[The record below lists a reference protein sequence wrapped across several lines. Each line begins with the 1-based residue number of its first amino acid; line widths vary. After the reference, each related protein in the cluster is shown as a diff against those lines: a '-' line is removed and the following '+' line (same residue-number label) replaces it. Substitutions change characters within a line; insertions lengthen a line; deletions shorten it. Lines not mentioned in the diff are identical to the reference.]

1 VHVRGL
7 KIAVIA
13 GRLQARA
20 PELRSDIF
28 GGKVEAARRRRA
40 PFEQVGCNK
49 RKMPA

>member
-1 VHVRGL
+1 L

-13 GRLQARA
+13 NRLEART
-20 PELRSDIF
+20 PELRGNILS
-28 GGKVEAARRRRA
+28 GKVEAARRRRA

>member
-1 VHVRGL
+1 L

-13 GRLQARA
+13 NRLQARA
-20 PELRSDIF
+20 PELRGNVF

-40 PFEQVGCNK
+40 PFQQVGCNK